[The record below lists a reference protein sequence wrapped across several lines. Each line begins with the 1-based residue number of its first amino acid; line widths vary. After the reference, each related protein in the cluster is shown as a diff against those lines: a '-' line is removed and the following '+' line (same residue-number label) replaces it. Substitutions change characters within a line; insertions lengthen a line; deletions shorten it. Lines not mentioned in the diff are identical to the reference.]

1 MLVNHNIIDYM
12 VKSCVDT
19 YNLGEARLIK
29 QNLEEKKVQFAFKRA
44 DLKLSVEF
52 ANDKISSIIYN
63 SFLTDQQRENVTEQ
77 EFTEKMN
84 DMLAVKTVESVEEIE
99 KMSNEIIRAVNS
111 SKLFGGKI
119 KELLLNG
126 EDREKLFKIKKFFGT
141 EQQLLKLYEEIE
153 ELQVAYRNYRKSFY
167 KKDENLIEE
176 IADCF
181 VIALQINKV
190 KMIKNMIRGMVDNSG
205 VFKTEMIEK
214 VIRMVKF
221 KINRTI
227 ERIEKGEY
235 GTYRIEYKADRGTE
249 QPENLKEKEVED
261 KNSTEEKEERKTGN
275 MTKSEKEK
283 LKKEQ
288 KNGAV
293 FEDGSYESI
302 IIKIDDINNRMKKLK
317 KDIKDLEENLESETI
332 SKIESLSDKE
342 IRELLEKKWI
352 DPLCES
358 LVRLGKEV
366 INQYLKKLEYL
377 TKKYEVTMHDI
388 SREIDESE
396 KALSDMLINLTG
408 NDYDI
413 KGILEFKK
421 LLRGEEDGE

>member
-77 EFTEKMN
+77 EFTAKLN

-111 SKLFGGKI
+111 SKLFGGKV
-119 KELLLNG
+119 KQLLLNS
-126 EDREKLFKIKKFFGT
+126 EDREKLFKIKNFFGA
-141 EQQLLKLYEEIE
+141 EKQLLKLYEEIE
-153 ELQVAYRNYRKSFY
+153 ELQAAYRNYRKSFY

-190 KMIKNMIRGMVDNSG
+190 KMIKNMIRGMVDNSS

-214 VIRMVKF
+214 IIRMVKF
-221 KINRTI
+221 KINRTVD
-227 ERIEKGEY
+227 RIEKGEY
-235 GTYRIEYKADRGTE
+235 GVYKIEYKADRGTE
-249 QPENLKEKEVED
+249 QPENSKEKELED
-261 KNSTEEKEERKTGN
+261 KNSTEEKEEQKTGN

-288 KNGAV
+288 KIYEFIKNKSPFYYRSKEV
-293 FEDGSYESI
+293 RDGTKIHPTECTEI
-302 IIKIDDINNRMKKLK
+302 VKELIEKGKIKIIKKG
-317 KDIKDLEENLESETI
+317 KDGIYGATLSISENIQEA
-332 SKIESLSDKE
+332 
-342 IRELLEKKWI
+342 
-352 DPLCES
+352 
-358 LVRLGKEV
+358 EV
-366 INQYLKKLEYL
+366 
-377 TKKYEVTMHDI
+377 V
-388 SREIDESE
+388 S
-396 KALSDMLINLTG
+396 
-408 NDYDI
+408 
-413 KGILEFKK
+413 
-421 LLRGEEDGE
+421 

>member
-77 EFTEKMN
+77 EFTAKMN

-111 SKLFGGKI
+111 SKLFGGKVR
-119 KELLLNG
+119 ELLLNS
-126 EDREKLFKIKKFFGT
+126 EDREKLFKIKKFFGA
-141 EQQLLKLYEEIE
+141 EKQLLKLYEEIE

-190 KMIKNMIRGMVDNSG
+190 KMIKNMIRGMVDNSS

-214 VIRMVKF
+214 IIRMVKF
-221 KINRTI
+221 KINRTVD
-227 ERIEKGEY
+227 RIEKGEY
-235 GTYRIEYKADRGTE
+235 GVYKIEYKADRGTE
-249 QPENLKEKEVED
+249 QPENSK
-261 KNSTEEKEERKTGN
+261 EKEERKTGN

-288 KNGAV
+288 KIYKFIKNKSPFYYRSKEV
-293 FEDGSYESI
+293 RDGTKIHPTECTEI
-302 IIKIDDINNRMKKLK
+302 VKELIEKGKITIIKKG
-317 KDIKDLEENLESETI
+317 KDGIYGATLSTSENIQEA
-332 SKIESLSDKE
+332 
-342 IRELLEKKWI
+342 
-352 DPLCES
+352 
-358 LVRLGKEV
+358 EV
-366 INQYLKKLEYL
+366 
-377 TKKYEVTMHDI
+377 V
-388 SREIDESE
+388 S
-396 KALSDMLINLTG
+396 
-408 NDYDI
+408 
-413 KGILEFKK
+413 
-421 LLRGEEDGE
+421 

>member
-77 EFTEKMN
+77 EFTTKMN

-99 KMSNEIIRAVNS
+99 KMSNEIIKSVNS

-119 KELLLNG
+119 KELLLNS

-141 EQQLLKLYEEIE
+141 EQQLLKLHEEIE

-190 KMIKNMIRGMVDNSG
+190 KMIKNMIRGMVDNSS

-221 KINRTI
+221 KINRTVD
-227 ERIEKGEY
+227 RIEKGEY
-235 GTYRIEYKADRGTE
+235 GVYKIEYKAGRGTE
-249 QPENLKEKEVED
+249 QPENSKKKEAED
-261 KNSTEEKEERKTGN
+261 KNSTEEKEEQKTGN

-288 KNGAV
+288 KI
-293 FEDGSYESI
+293 YEF
-302 IIKIDDINNRMKKLK
+302 IKNKSPFYYR
-317 KDIKDLEENLESETI
+317 S
-332 SKIESLSDKE
+332 
-342 IRELLEKKWI
+342 
-352 DPLCES
+352 
-358 LVRLGKEV
+358 KEV
-366 INQYLKKLEYL
+366 RDG
-377 TKKYEVTMHDI
+377 TKIHPTECTEIVKELIEKGKITIVQKGKDGIYGATLSTSENIQEAEVV
-388 SREIDESE
+388 S
-396 KALSDMLINLTG
+396 
-408 NDYDI
+408 
-413 KGILEFKK
+413 
-421 LLRGEEDGE
+421 

>member
-288 KNGAV
+288 KIYEFIKNKSPYYYQARDIQLNTNIKAKECTEIIEKMITEGKITVVKKGKDRIYGATL
-293 FEDGSYESI
+293 STS
-302 IIKIDDINNRMKKLK
+302 
-317 KDIKDLEENLESETI
+317 ENIQEA
-332 SKIESLSDKE
+332 
-342 IRELLEKKWI
+342 
-352 DPLCES
+352 
-358 LVRLGKEV
+358 EV
-366 INQYLKKLEYL
+366 
-377 TKKYEVTMHDI
+377 V
-388 SREIDESE
+388 S
-396 KALSDMLINLTG
+396 
-408 NDYDI
+408 
-413 KGILEFKK
+413 
-421 LLRGEEDGE
+421 